1 MEDRQHIEKLFR
13 NKNIVSVIYRCT
25 LWEYLVYLYYDEHNS
40 YPYISPEKIIYDKLK
55 SDDNE
60 YICMLP
66 ADFLLKHVKNDIIVY
81 NCVSLDYKFNKWN
94 KGRKLTANLYG
105 DSNDTEMSSYLNGD
119 GVLQIGSLFSYH
131 NYIEECNNIFCDI
144 SFITL
149 ADSDTLLAY
158 VCHSKYQLPAYRS
171 LYRALKES
179 LNNDFLCIPDIRWC
193 QVKAKVIERN
203 SNIHGSILLDTLSCS
218 DDILKAEPYRYKT
231 KYKKQRVLADLTY
244 VRTADGII
252 TGREFVNLYNK
263 ALRND
268 AKRLFIFE
276 DDKTIAL

>member
-1 MEDRQHIEKLFR
+1 MAEDRQHIEKLFR

-60 YICMLP
+60 YISMLP

-81 NCVSLDYKFNKWN
+81 NCVSLDYKFNRWN
-94 KGRKLTANLYG
+94 KGRKLTANMYG
-105 DSNDTEMSSYLNGD
+105 DTNDTEISSYLNGD

-131 NYIEECNNIFCDI
+131 NYIEEYNNIFCDI

-158 VCHSKYQLPAYRS
+158 VCHSKYQSPTYRN
-171 LYRALKES
+171 LKGS
-179 LNNDFLCIPDIRWC
+179 PTKYFLCIPDVRWC
-193 QVKAKVIERN
+193 QVKTKVIERD
-203 SNIHGSILLDTLSCS
+203 SNNHGSILLDTLSCS
-218 DDILKAEPYRYKT
+218 DDILKAEPYRYKS

-244 VRTADGII
+244 VRTADDII

-263 ALRND
+263 SLRND
-268 AKRLFIFE
+268 AKRHFIFE

>member
-1 MEDRQHIEKLFR
+1 MAEDRQHIEKLFR

-25 LWEYLVYLYYDEHNS
+25 LWEYLVYLYYDEDNS
-40 YPYISPEKIIYDKLK
+40 YPYISPEKIIYDMLK

-60 YICMLP
+60 YISMLP
-66 ADFLLKHVKNDIIVY
+66 ANFMLKHIKDDIIVY

-94 KGRKLTANLYG
+94 KGRKLTTKLYG
-105 DSNDTEMSSYLNGD
+105 DITDTAMSSYLNGNCA
-119 GVLQIGSLFSYH
+119 LQIGSLFSYH

-149 ADSDTLLAY
+149 ANSDTLLAC
-158 VCHSKYQLPAYRS
+158 VCHSKYESLTYRS
-171 LYRALKES
+171 IKGSSTHY
-179 LNNDFLCIPDIRWC
+179 FLCIPDVRWC

-218 DDILKAEPYRYKT
+218 DDILKAEPYTYKT

>member
-1 MEDRQHIEKLFR
+1 MAEDRQHIENLFR

-25 LWEYLVYLYYDEHNS
+25 LWEYLLYLYYDEHNS
-40 YPYISPEKIIYDKLK
+40 YPYISPEKIICDRLK

-60 YICMLP
+60 YISMLP
-66 ADFLLKHVKNDIIVY
+66 ADFMLKHMKNDIIVY

-94 KGRKLTANLYG
+94 KGRKLTASLYG
-105 DSNDTEMSSYLNGD
+105 DITDPAMLSYHNGN
-119 GVLQIGSLFSYH
+119 GTLQIGSLFSYH
-131 NYIEECNNIFCDI
+131 NYTEEYSNIYCNI

-158 VCHSKYQLPAYRS
+158 VCHSKYKSLIDRS
-171 LYRALKES
+171 LKGSPINYV
-179 LNNDFLCIPDIRWC
+179 LCIPDIQWC
-193 QVKAKVIERN
+193 QVKTKVIERD
-203 SNIHGSILLDTLSCS
+203 SNIHGSILLDTLLCS
-218 DDILKAEPYRYKT
+218 DDIVKAEPYRYKT

-263 ALRND
+263 SLYND